1 MSRILLRDLEPGRLY
16 HIQSRATNGDQSSQ
30 WSQLFDLQ
38 TTSDIMAPATV
49 TSLAWIVEGTAFK
62 GTWAGPTTNQDG
74 SSLRDFKDFQVKV
87 FSPADTGTVATYYTA
102 AARFDFPFES
112 NFNALGTPRAEVTI
126 EVRARDNT
134 GNLSIVATATSS
146 NPAPANVTGFTATGI
161 SDAISLKWNANADD
175 DLKYYRVY
183 QGTSFGAENT
193 LVYTGLATSFVF
205 DTISASPQYFKVVA
219 VDVFGTESATP
230 ATANA
235 TARSTL
241 SVDVTPP
248 SAPTGVTVSSSVDSS
263 DPSGGRA
270 YIDVSWTAVAATD
283 LQNYSVRY
291 STGTD
296 WEYIDVPEGVVT
308 TRINGLRP
316 DTAYNVAVAAV
327 DFAGNSSSYAN
338 AGTYPITT
346 AKDTTA
352 PSTVTG
358 VTVGAG
364 VTTMTVL
371 WTENTDGD
379 VTGGRGY
386 YEVQLDTVNTFNSIN
401 LLTKQNSGTI
411 VSFSNLTSNTAYFT
425 RVRAVDASG
434 NVGSYSSI
442 VSGTPRYIA
451 TADIQA
457 GTING
462 DRITAATIN
471 GDRVTANTLDAD
483 RIKANTTFT
492 QNLTVGSTFTMG
504 TSGIMKSSN
513 YSAGVAGW
521 QLTET
526 SLEINGGTIR
536 AAALQLQNGHN
547 MLHPAYADFEFLSTW
562 YSGLIATS
570 VVSGTLTATIV
581 DTVTI
586 TPKYGG
592 QCLRIVRSG
601 GSAGDD
607 SDVWLGAASSSYN
620 IPVEQSTTYIFSVW
634 INNSTTA
641 KNIQLKARSSDGT
654 YRSFDTM
661 TSRPANGAWTRY
673 SGTLTTGSYNA
684 ITIGISTETDG
695 TFYCDGLQLE
705 PQLAGST
712 TPSTWKPPSQTTID
726 GGIIRTGSIQS
737 TAAAV
742 GLGGQPAW
750 SINVSGA
757 AQFGDATVRGRLV
770 VGDPSNPTADGST
783 SKVQSANYSAGTAGW
798 MINNDGSA
806 EFNNVTI
813 RGGTVVSGVGL
824 YYNGTPA
831 SGNLLFAVAAAS
843 GTDSFGNTYPRG
855 ISAGT
860 STSPQ
865 VIMNTSSGAG
875 FIQFPTH
882 RPIENVAGRI
892 LVGVNNSGAANEY
905 ANLQLLSP
913 TVTGATAFSSL
924 VLSSQNNDGSSEAN
938 LSLITDTGTFAMDKN
953 QLSITGP
960 RLRVF
965 PTASSNTAFVVGA
978 ASGHTGLLVNLGF
991 NSTTVFDVDIDG
1003 NTRIGNVDIGR
1014 GAQSSVNITS
1024 NVTGIAINT
1033 ETNLMTVPS
1042 MTFKNGRAY
1051 RLHINGMHESGAAN
1065 DRMLYRV
1072 RKGSASTSGT
1082 LYLDALRV
1090 PTHPTAGTVTV
1101 VNMSFILE
1109 NNSGADITTALS
1121 VNANPASGTASFQT
1135 SSTNRAFATVEDV
1148 GVVGSWSG
1156 VSIT

>member
-16 HIQSRATNGDQSSQ
+16 YVQGRANNGEQTSQ

-38 TTSDIMAPATV
+38 TTSDVMAPAAV
-49 TSLAWIVEGTAFK
+49 TSLSWVVEGTAFK

-74 SSLRDFKDFQVKV
+74 STLKDFKDFQVRV
-87 FSPADTGTVATYYTA
+87 FSPADTGVSATYYTA

-112 NFNALGTPRAEVTI
+112 NLNSLGVPRAEVTI
-126 EVRARDNT
+126 EVKARDNT

-175 DLKYYRVY
+175 DLKYYKVY

-193 LVYTGLATSFVF
+193 LVYTGLGTSFVF
-205 DTISASPQYFKVVA
+205 DTISTSPQYFKVAA
-219 VDVFGTESATP
+219 VDVFETESVTP

-241 SVDVTPP
+241 SVDTTPP
-248 SAPTGVTVSSSVDSS
+248 SAPTGVTVSSTLDSS

-270 YIDVSWTAVAATD
+270 YIDVSWTGVAATD

-296 WEYIDVPEGVVT
+296 WEYIDVPEGVVA

-327 DFAGNSSSYAN
+327 DFSGNSSSYAN

-346 AKDTTA
+346 AEDTTA
-352 PSTVTG
+352 PAAPTG

-371 WTENTDGD
+371 WTENTEGD
-379 VTGGRGY
+379 VVGGRGY
-386 YEVQLDTVNTFNSIN
+386 YEIQLDTVNTFNSVN
-401 LLTKQNSGTI
+401 LITKQNSGTI

-434 NVGSYSSI
+434 NAGSYSSI
-442 VSGTPRYIA
+442 VSGTPRYIVDG
-451 TADIQA
+451 DIQA

-462 DRITAATIN
+462 DRITAASIN

-504 TSGIMKSSN
+504 TSGIMSSSN

-521 QLTET
+521 RLTET
-526 SLEINGGTIR
+526 SLEINAGTIR
-536 AAALQLQNGHN
+536 AAALQLQSGHN

-673 SGTLTTGSYNA
+673 SGTLTTGAYNA

-705 PQLAGST
+705 PQFAGSVS
-712 TPSTWKPPSQTTID
+712 PSTWKPPSQTTID

-737 TAAAV
+737 TATAV

-750 SINVSGA
+750 SINTAGA
-757 AQFGDATVRGRLV
+757 AQFGDATIRGRLV
-770 VGDPSNPTADGST
+770 VGDPSNPTADGT
-783 SKVQSANYSAGTAGW
+783 ASKIQSANYSVGTAGW

-806 EFNNVTI
+806 EFNNVTV
-813 RGGTVVSGVGL
+813 RGGS
-824 YYNGTPA
+824 
-831 SGNLLFAVAAAS
+831 
-843 GTDSFGNTYPRG
+843 
-855 ISAGT
+855 SAGNYVIVGPSGGQQVRLG
-860 STSPQ
+860 STGSSGF
-865 VIMNTSSGAG
+865 VTLTTGRSIELAFSAITSS
-875 FIQFPTH
+875 
-882 RPIENVAGRI
+882 
-892 LVGVNNSGAANEY
+892 VGNSGGADEY
-905 ANLQLLSP
+905 SYMQILGP
-913 TVTGATAFSSL
+913 TVTGATGQVSL
-924 VLSSQNNDGSSEAN
+924 RLNSQNNDGTSNANASLTLGPSS
-938 LSLITDTGTFAMDKN
+938 IIIYDKDQMTISTPVLYLQN
-953 QLSITGP
+953 
-960 RLRVF
+960 
-965 PTASSNTAFVVGA
+965 ASSASPVIRVNA
-978 ASGHTGLLVNLGF
+978 AGGHTGSLLQLQQSSSEKF
-991 NSTTVFDVDIDG
+991 AVDTSG
-1003 NTRIGNVDIGR
+1003 NTTISGIDIGR
-1014 GAQSSVNITS
+1014 GPLSSVALPAA
-1024 NVTGIAINT
+1024 VTGITSGT
-1033 ETNLMTVPS
+1033 ETVIMTIPS
-1042 MTFKNGRAY
+1042 MTFKDGRAY
-1051 RLHINGMHESGAAN
+1051 RVHLNLSQQSNSAS
-1065 DRMLYRV
+1065 DRFLYKL
-1072 RKGSASTSGT
+1072 RKGSNTTSGT
-1082 LYLDALRV
+1082 VYLNNIRV
-1090 PTHPTAGTVTV
+1090 VTSAQV
-1101 VNMSFILE
+1101 GIDNTFNASFILE
-1109 NNSGADITTALS
+1109 NNSGADITTALTW
-1121 VNANPASGTASFQT
+1121 AGNPANGTGQVNNPANNTSF
-1135 SSTNRAFATVEDV
+1135 STVEDV
-1148 GVVGSWSG
+1148 GVAGSWSG